1 VEKSEVIVS
10 DYGDALPELEEITK
24 SPHIQL
30 ASGKHIVDLE
40 SEPMPEVDIEWEEP
54 KRTFNLQMLPG
65 VGATLAKQLEADGI
79 TTEEEFI
86 KLGVEGLSKYR
97 TISESK
103 AEVILRVIEGMRA
116 NRD

>member
-1 VEKSEVIVS
+1 
-10 DYGDALPELEEITK
+10 
-24 SPHIQL
+24 L

-79 TTEEEFI
+79 TTEDDFVA
-86 KLGVEGLSKYR
+86 LGVEGLSKYR
-97 TISESK
+97 TINENK
-103 AEVILRVIEGMRA
+103 AQIILRVIESMRA
-116 NRD
+116 TSNS